1 MKKYIKSIGALTVI
15 CAVMAIILAITNSI
29 TAPIIEKNE
38 AAAANEALL
47 IVMPDGEGFEP
58 VDISTLELPSTVTA
72 AYKESSGGC
81 VVQLLTSGYGPNMV
95 IMCGVNAE
103 GSVTGAVCL
112 SSGETLGYEKTYGEN
127 MVGKTAENIDDVE
140 TISGATLTTTGYK
153 NAVKDAINAAVIIG
167 GGSVD
172 IRSEEE
178 ILKDNLSNALP
189 SANGEF
195 TEVFVTEKLT
205 NPAKV
210 YASANGTG
218 YVFVVGEEF
227 IAVDNTG
234 AVLTQGAAVDVSEDA
249 KLIIASTV
257 TEIDISA
264 YEMPKQIKKAYKTN
278 SGNYVFDL
286 GANGY
291 GINGDQYTRSN
302 EQIEI
307 KVSATAEGEIISCVT
322 VKQSESQNIGD
333 ACAKPEFYTQFNGKT
348 SENYE
353 DIDAI
358 SGATITTKGYTV
370 AISKVF
376 EAINILEG
384 EA

>member
-210 YASANGTG
+210 YESANGTG

-234 AVLTQGAAVDVSEDA
+234 AMLTQGAAVDVSEDA

>member
-1 MKKYIKSIGALTVI
+1 
-15 CAVMAIILAITNSI
+15 MAIILAITNSI

-47 IVMPDGEGFEP
+47 VVMPDGEGFEP
-58 VDISTLELPSTVTA
+58 VDISAYELPSTVTA
-72 AYKESSGGC
+72 AYKESAGGC

-103 GSVTGAVCL
+103 GAVTGAVCL

-127 MVGKTAENIDDVE
+127 MVGKTAEDIDTVD

-153 NAVKDAINAAVIIG
+153 NAVKDAINAAVVIG

-172 IRSEEE
+172 LRSEEE
-178 ILKDNLSNALP
+178 VLRDNLSNALP

-195 TEVFVTEKLT
+195 IEVFVTEKLA

-218 YVFVVGEEF
+218 YVFVVGEEY
-227 IAVDNTG
+227 IAVDNT
-234 AVLTQGAAVDVSEDA
+234 ATVLTQGATVDVSEDA
-249 KLIIASTV
+249 KLIIASAV
-257 TEIDISA
+257 TEIDISG
-264 YEMPKQIKKAYKTN
+264 YEMPKQVKKAYKTN
-278 SGNYVFDL
+278 SGNYVFEL

-322 VKQSESQNIGD
+322 VKQSESKNIGD

-348 SENYE
+348 SETYKE
-353 DIDAI
+353 IDAI
-358 SGATITTKGYTV
+358 GGATITTEGYVT
-370 AISKVF
+370 AISRVF
-376 EAINILEG
+376 EAINILKG
-384 EA
+384 DA

>member
-370 AISKVF
+370 AVSKVF

>member
-1 MKKYIKSIGALTVI
+1 MKNYVKSIGALTVI
-15 CAVMAIILAITNSI
+15 CAVLAIILAFTNGI
-29 TAPIIEKNE
+29 TAPLIAENE

-47 IVMPDGEGFEP
+47 VVMPDGEGFE
-58 VDISTLELPSTVTA
+58 VIDISKYELPATVTA
-72 AYKESSGGC
+72 AHKEANGGF
-81 VVQLLTSGYGPNMV
+81 VIQLLTSGYGPNMV
-95 IMCGVNAE
+95 IMCGVDSS
-103 GSVTGAVCL
+103 GTVTGATCL
-112 SSGETLGYEKTYGEN
+112 SSGETLGYEKTYGEGT
-127 MVGKTAENIDDVE
+127 VGKTAETIDSLD
-140 TISGATLTTTGYK
+140 TISGATLTTNGYK
-153 NAVKDAINAAVIIG
+153 NAVKDALNAAVILG

-178 ILKDNLSNALP
+178 ILNDSLSQALP

-195 TEVFVTEKLT
+195 VKVFVAEKLQ
-205 NPAKV
+205 NQADV
-210 YASANGTG
+210 YASGNGTG

-234 AVLTQGAAVDVSEDA
+234 AVLTQNATADVSADA
-249 KLIIASTV
+249 MAIINSSV
-257 TEIDISA
+257 TEIDISG
-264 YEMPKQIKKAYKTN
+264 YEMPKQIKKAYKTG
-278 SGNYVFDL
+278 SGNYVFEL

-307 KVSATAEGEIISCVT
+307 KVAVTADGTIISCET
-322 VKQSESQNIGD
+322 TKQSESKNIGD

-348 SENYE
+348 AEDYE

-358 SGATITTKGYTV
+358 SGATITTKGYTT
-370 AISKVF
+370 AISKAF
-376 EAINILEG
+376 EAVRILEG

>member
-140 TISGATLTTTGYK
+140 IISGATLTTTGYK

-205 NPAKV
+205 NPAKI

-234 AVLTQGAAVDVSEDA
+234 AMLTQGAAVDVSEDA

>member
-140 TISGATLTTTGYK
+140 IISGATLTTTGYK

-234 AVLTQGAAVDVSEDA
+234 AMLTQGAAVDVSEDA

-370 AISKVF
+370 AVSKVF

>member
-234 AVLTQGAAVDVSEDA
+234 AMLTQGAAVDVSEDA

-376 EAINILEG
+376 EAINVLEG

>member
-234 AVLTQGAAVDVSEDA
+234 AMLTQGAAVDVSEDA

>member
-47 IVMPDGEGFEP
+47 VVMPDGEGFEP
-58 VDISTLELPSTVTA
+58 VDISAYELPSTVTA
-72 AYKESSGGC
+72 AYKESAGGC

-103 GSVTGAVCL
+103 GAVTGAVCL

-127 MVGKTAENIDDVE
+127 MVGKTAEDIDTVD

-172 IRSEEE
+172 LRSEEE
-178 ILKDNLSNALP
+178 VLRDNLSNALP

-195 TEVFVTEKLT
+195 IEVFVTEKLA

-227 IAVDNTG
+227 IAVDNT
-234 AVLTQGAAVDVSEDA
+234 ATVLTQGATVDVSEDA
-249 KLIIASTV
+249 KLIIASAV
-257 TEIDISA
+257 TEIDISG
-264 YEMPKQIKKAYKTN
+264 YEMPKQVKKAYKTN
-278 SGNYVFDL
+278 SGNYVFEL

-291 GINGDQYTRSN
+291 GINGDQYTLSN

-322 VKQSESQNIGD
+322 VKQSESKNIGD

-348 SENYE
+348 TENYE

-370 AISKVF
+370 AVSKVF

>member
-234 AVLTQGAAVDVSEDA
+234 AMLTQGAAVDVSEDA

-370 AISKVF
+370 AVSKVF